1 MLKPSCISNTINP
14 ISPFSTTSN
23 PIKPP
28 NCLPITPLGS
38 PSSSFFHSTLRPI
51 FHHISSLIPSFSRT
65 AIFSINPS
73 IHQSSHLFSPRL
85 INIIMLYSSILLS
98 TYHILVSFTS
108 STCRSR
114 FCLIRGFYTI
124 FSSWKG
130 VIPSPWLQIC
140 HLPLNVG
147 ISTVQMLIGRVGVGI
162 RAGGDC

>member
-1 MLKPSCISNTINP
+1 MHLQYDQPHIPLFNDLQSHQTTKLFADHPSWQSIH
-14 ISPFSTTSN
+14 
-23 PIKPP
+23 
-28 NCLPITPLGS
+28 LPT
-38 PSSSFFHSTLRPI
+38 SSFFHSTLRPI